1 MENTEKIIKKSLFA
15 YYRISPNPRKN
26 SPEMNQK
33 KKVREYCTT
42 NPYTI
47 VKEFQDL
54 LISGKDMNRPQFQ
67 LMISELPSVD
77 GIIIYDVS
85 RFARNSKDGI
95 PIFLNILSQG
105 KCIVLVKN
113 NKMLDY
119 SKGSDMSSWEMLVPI
134 IEMFQAEEYLT
145 ELHKRELIGI
155 ERLIEK
161 RGGKIVVENGIR
173 KVIGAKWGA
182 SITWGYDPNTKK
194 QLTKEQF
201 IKKYNEFIEKKISK
215 RGISRMLDMDINT
228 IYKRLKELKL
238 SSEIVKDD
246 KK

>member
-1 MENTEKIIKKSLFA
+1 MENSEKITKKLLFA

-33 KKVREYCTT
+33 KKVREYCQT
-42 NPYTI
+42 NPYKI
-47 VKEFQDL
+47 VNEFEDL
-54 LISGKDMNRPQFQ
+54 QISGKDMNRPNFQ
-67 LMISELPSVD
+67 AMLSQLSKVD

-85 RFARNSKDGI
+85 RFARNSKEGI

-113 NKMLDY
+113 NKLLDY

-134 IEMFQAEEYLT
+134 IEMFQAEEYIT
-145 ELHKRELIGI
+145 ELHKREIIGI
-155 ERLIEK
+155 ERCVEK
-161 RGGKIVVENGIR
+161 RGGKIVIENGVR

-194 QLTKEQF
+194 PLTKDQF
-201 IKKYNEFIEKKISK
+201 IKKYTEFIEKKISK
-215 RGISRMLDMDINT
+215 RGISRILNIDINT
-228 IYKRLKELKL
+228 MYKRLKEI
-238 SSEIVKDD
+238 END
-246 KK
+246 KKLVSE